1 VLLLLESPRSRI
13 LLPVPNHIASA
24 YSVTATA
31 NMDQVH
37 GVDVSWLHTPNK
49 GKRTASSTPIPT

>member
-1 VLLLLESPRSRI
+1 
-13 LLPVPNHIASA
+13 
-24 YSVTATA
+24 
-31 NMDQVH
+31 MDQVH